1 MTLSEFCIRRPVF
14 ATVLSLLLVIFGL
27 VSLERLTVREYPDIS
42 RPVVSISTTYRGASA
57 AVVEN
62 KITQVIEERVG
73 GIEGVLKLESD
84 STDER
89 SSIRIE
95 FEVERD
101 IDAAAND
108 VRDRVA
114 RVVAALPTEAD
125 PPQVTKADA
134 SAESVMFI
142 NFKAEGMTALEVT
155 DYAERFLLDRF
166 SVLPGVARA
175 SISGAR
181 RAAMRI

>member
-114 RVVAALPTEAD
+114 RVVAAC
-125 PPQVTKADA
+125 PPKP
-134 SAESVMFI
+134 I
-142 NFKAEGMTALEVT
+142 
-155 DYAERFLLDRF
+155 
-166 SVLPGVARA
+166 
-175 SISGAR
+175 R
-181 RAAMRI
+181 RRSRKPMPAPNR